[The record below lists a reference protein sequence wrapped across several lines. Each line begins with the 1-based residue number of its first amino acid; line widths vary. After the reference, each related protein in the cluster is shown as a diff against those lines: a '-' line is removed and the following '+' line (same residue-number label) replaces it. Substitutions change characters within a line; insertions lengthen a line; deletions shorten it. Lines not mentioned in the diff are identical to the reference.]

1 MSVEQEVQDESKA
14 PSREEMIK
22 FYKDQIELKELQCQL
37 QELNTRFIRAKAD
50 EIQATAFIGQMMSPQ
65 EDEESEEEDNA
76 PIQQNFEKK
85 LKRTDGGV

>member
-1 MSVEQEVQDESKA
+1 MSVEQEVQEESKA

-22 FYKDQIELKELQCQL
+22 FYNDQIELKELQVKL
-37 QELNTRFIRAKAD
+37 QELNTAFIKAKAE

-85 LKRTDGGV
+85 LKRTDGSV

>member
-1 MSVEQEVQDESKA
+1 MSVEQEVQEESKA

-22 FYKDQIELKELQCQL
+22 FYNDQIELKELQVKL
-37 QELNTRFIRAKAD
+37 QELNTAFIKAKAE

-65 EDEESEEEDNA
+65 EDEESEEDNT

>member
-1 MSVEQEVQDESKA
+1 
-14 PSREEMIK
+14 
-22 FYKDQIELKELQCQL
+22 
-37 QELNTRFIRAKAD
+37 LNTRFIKAKAE

-65 EDEESEEEDNA
+65 EDEESEEDNT

>member
-1 MSVEQEVQDESKA
+1 MSVEQEVQEESKA

-22 FYKDQIELKELQCQL
+22 FYTDQIELKELQVKL
-37 QELNTRFIRAKAD
+37 QELNTAFIKAKAE

-65 EDEESEEEDNA
+65 EDEESEEDNT

>member
-1 MSVEQEVQDESKA
+1 MSVEQEVQEESKA

-22 FYKDQIELKELQCQL
+22 FYTDQIELKELQVKL
-37 QELNTRFIRAKAD
+37 QELNTAFIKSKAE

-65 EDEESEEEDNA
+65 EDEESEEDNT

>member
-65 EDEESEEEDNA
+65 EEEESDEDNA

>member
-22 FYKDQIELKELQCQL
+22 FYNDQIELKELQVKL
-37 QELNTRFIRAKAD
+37 QELNTAFIKAKAE

-65 EDEESEEEDNA
+65 EEEESDEEDNA

>member
-22 FYKDQIELKELQCQL
+22 FYNDQIELKELQVKL
-37 QELNTRFIRAKAD
+37 QELNTLFIKAKAE

-85 LKRTDGGV
+85 LKRTDGSV

>member
-1 MSVEQEVQDESKA
+1 MSVEQEVQEESKA

-22 FYKDQIELKELQCQL
+22 FYTDQIELKELQVKL
-37 QELNTRFIRAKAD
+37 QELNTAFIKAKAE

-65 EDEESEEEDNA
+65 EEEESDEEDNA

>member
-1 MSVEQEVQDESKA
+1 MSVEQEVQEESKA

-22 FYKDQIELKELQCQL
+22 FYTDQIELKELQVKL
-37 QELNTRFIRAKAD
+37 QELNTAFIKAKAE

-65 EDEESEEEDNA
+65 EEEESEEDNA

>member
-1 MSVEQEVQDESKA
+1 MSVEQEVQEESKA

-22 FYKDQIELKELQCQL
+22 FYTDQIELKELQVKL
-37 QELNTRFIRAKAD
+37 QELNTAFIKAKAE

-65 EDEESEEEDNA
+65 EDEEPEEEDNT

>member
-1 MSVEQEVQDESKA
+1 MSVEQEVQEESKA

-22 FYKDQIELKELQCQL
+22 FYNDQIELKELQVKL
-37 QELNTRFIRAKAD
+37 QELNTAFIKAKAE

-65 EDEESEEEDNA
+65 EDEESEEEDNT

>member
-1 MSVEQEVQDESKA
+1 MSVEQEVQEESKA

-22 FYKDQIELKELQCQL
+22 FYTDQIELKELQVKL
-37 QELNTRFIRAKAD
+37 QELNTAFIKAKAE

-65 EDEESEEEDNA
+65 EDEEAEEDNA

>member
-1 MSVEQEVQDESKA
+1 MSVEQEVQEESKA

-22 FYKDQIELKELQCQL
+22 FYTDQIELKELQVKL
-37 QELNTRFIRAKAD
+37 QELNTAFIKAKAE

-65 EDEESEEEDNA
+65 EDEESEEDNA

>member
-22 FYKDQIELKELQCQL
+22 FYTDQIELKELQVKL
-37 QELNTRFIRAKAD
+37 QELNTAFIKAKAE

-65 EDEESEEEDNA
+65 EDEESEEDNA

>member
-1 MSVEQEVQDESKA
+1 MSVEQEVQEESKA

-22 FYKDQIELKELQCQL
+22 FYTDQIELKELQVKL
-37 QELNTRFIRAKAD
+37 QELNTAFIKAKAE

-65 EDEESEEEDNA
+65 EDEESDEEDNT

>member
-22 FYKDQIELKELQCQL
+22 FYTDQIELKELQVKL
-37 QELNTRFIRAKAD
+37 QELNTAFIKAKAE

-65 EDEESEEEDNA
+65 EDEESEEDNT

>member
-1 MSVEQEVQDESKA
+1 MSVEQEVQEESKA

-22 FYKDQIELKELQCQL
+22 FYTDQIELKELQVKL
-37 QELNTRFIRAKAD
+37 QELNTAFIKAKAE

-65 EDEESEEEDNA
+65 EDEESEEEDNT

>member
-1 MSVEQEVQDESKA
+1 MSVEQEVQEESKA

-22 FYKDQIELKELQCQL
+22 FYTDQIELKELQVKL
-37 QELNTRFIRAKAD
+37 QELNTAFIKAKAE